1 MSFGTRAVD
10 FEERVNFD
18 RLRQERLKRAKEYLK
33 KSNLGALLCFD
44 FNNTRYIIGTWIGE
58 WARDKMTRYC
68 ILPRDAEPILF
79 DVGSAVVVR
88 KQKAPW
94 IKDVRPAISWGRGAV
109 PKETMAVKRFV
120 EMLKQ
125 ILIEYGVADLPLGI
139 DILDVPLLKEL
150 QIARIEIADGQEV
163 MLNARLIKTRD
174 EIELLKIAAAMAD
187 AAFDMVIQNM
197 RPGWKDSDVVALIN
211 NVLYT
216 LGSDHVECVN
226 VLSGPRTNPHHH
238 DFSDRIIR
246 PGDIVFIG
254 IMHSYNR
261 YRTCYYRTFCVGK
274 PTIPTTML

>member
-18 RLRQERLKRAKEYLK
+18 RLKQERLKRAKEYLK
-33 KSNLGALLCFD
+33 KSKLGALLCFD
-44 FNNTRYIIGTWIGE
+44 FNNIRYITGTWIGE

-120 EMLKQ
+120 EMIKQ
-125 ILIEYGVADLPLGI
+125 ILIEYGVADLPLGV

-150 QIARIEIADGQEV
+150 QIARIEEEV
-163 MLNARLIKTRD
+163 VVTETGHEVITKFPC
-174 EIELLKIAAAMAD
+174 EEL
-187 AAFDMVIQNM
+187 
-197 RPGWKDSDVVALIN
+197 PVVAQ
-211 NVLYT
+211 Y
-216 LGSDHVECVN
+216 
-226 VLSGPRTNPHHH
+226 
-238 DFSDRIIR
+238 
-246 PGDIVFIG
+246 
-254 IMHSYNR
+254 
-261 YRTCYYRTFCVGK
+261 
-274 PTIPTTML
+274 

>member
-1 MSFGTRAVD
+1 VFILSFGTQAVD

-44 FNNTRYIIGTWIGE
+44 FNNIRYITGTWIGE

-139 DILDVPLLKEL
+139 EHATTEP
-150 QIARIEIADGQEV
+150 
-163 MLNARLIKTRD
+163 
-174 EIELLKIAAAMAD
+174 
-187 AAFDMVIQNM
+187 F
-197 RPGWKDSDVVALIN
+197 ALEN
-211 NVLYT
+211 QLY
-216 LGSDHVECVN
+216 
-226 VLSGPRTNPHHH
+226 
-238 DFSDRIIR
+238 
-246 PGDIVFIG
+246 
-254 IMHSYNR
+254 
-261 YRTCYYRTFCVGK
+261 
-274 PTIPTTML
+274 